1 MHSAFT
7 CSPKPCMLHAFSA
20 TYNLPLQ
27 SLLVECATIH
37 FALFGGLHTL
47 AAKENCNP
55 TPPRV
60 WCSLYVK
67 SAAWVTASV
76 DVKMFTLNS
85 SSAESAAIRREGH
98 CDLPN
103 TARVIIS
110 QQICFWI
117 CMLMGHMSCI
127 SPCCCFFETLKHGT
141 LKGSIE
147 SNVSLT

>member
-1 MHSAFT
+1 MTPADTVGAVGVAPKLEAGPEPLHVT
-7 CSPKPCMLHAFSA
+7 CILHLNAVQSRASFSA
-20 TYNLPLQ
+20 THNLPSQ

-103 TARVIIS
+103 NLV
-110 QQICFWI
+110 
-117 CMLMGHMSCI
+117 
-127 SPCCCFFETLKHGT
+127 
-141 LKGSIE
+141 
-147 SNVSLT
+147 